1 MPWGA
6 PLPAIQFS
14 TLGAKP
20 AFIHT
25 LVGDDVWQ
33 ACWGPKQGSVA
44 DEHYVPYKLLN
55 TVKNLIE
62 QLQAQPDQ
70 AALDD
75 GKERFAAARLAAEQR
90 RKRGAPY

>member
-1 MPWGA
+1 M
-6 PLPAIQFS
+6 
-14 TLGAKP
+14 
-20 AFIHT
+20 
-25 LVGDDVWQ
+25 
-33 ACWGPKQGSVA
+33 A